1 VTSST
6 TIADQPEFTDRLIAD
21 IETLGQTLGRVRE
34 SVGRVIFGQ
43 HEVIDQSLVTV
54 LAGGHALLVGV
65 PGLAKTRLV
74 ETLGIVLG
82 IDDRRIQFTPD
93 LMPADILGSEVLEE
107 SEAGKRHF
115 RFIKGPVFCQ
125 LLMADEINRASPRT
139 QSALLQAMQERRVSI
154 AGQYHPLPQPFH
166 VLATQNPLEQEGTYP
181 LPEAQLDRFLMQ
193 IDITYPDADAE
204 RKMLLATTGATED
217 KSVTVMN
224 TADLLSAQRL
234 VRRIPVG
241 ESVVE
246 AILSMVRSGRPESS
260 DIAEVQRHV
269 AWGPGPRASQALMLA
284 VRARALMD
292 GRLSPSIDDV
302 LAMAAPVLRHRMAL
316 NFAARAEGVTIQQI
330 IDRLTAPLA

>member
-21 IETLGQTLGRVRE
+21 IEALGQTLGRVRE

-125 LLMADEINRASPRT
+125 LLMAD
-139 QSALLQAMQERRVSI
+139 
-154 AGQYHPLPQPFH
+154 
-166 VLATQNPLEQEGTYP
+166 
-181 LPEAQLDRFLMQ
+181 
-193 IDITYPDADAE
+193 
-204 RKMLLATTGATED
+204 
-217 KSVTVMN
+217 
-224 TADLLSAQRL
+224 
-234 VRRIPVG
+234 
-241 ESVVE
+241 
-246 AILSMVRSGRPESS
+246 
-260 DIAEVQRHV
+260 
-269 AWGPGPRASQALMLA
+269 
-284 VRARALMD
+284 
-292 GRLSPSIDDV
+292 
-302 LAMAAPVLRHRMAL
+302 
-316 NFAARAEGVTIQQI
+316 
-330 IDRLTAPLA
+330 